1 MAEFKLGRLKFVWK
15 GTWATATAYVKDD
28 VVRYGNSTYI
38 CTIGHTSAASINTDI
53 NVSPSRWNKMS
64 EGQTWRG
71 DWTTSTAF
79 YAGEIVKYGG
89 NLYTCS
95 TGHTSAATASLGLE
109 QNSADWNLYLT
120 GIDFKGDWSTSTRY
134 KLNDVVQYGATNYI
148 CLTYHTSAATATL
161 GLEQDQ
167 SKWDVYSTS
176 VDYKGTWAT
185 TTRYKVND
193 IVKYGAGLWI
203 CVAAHSSGA
212 NFSGDTAYWN
222 QFVEGF
228 EYESDWS
235 NVTIYQPG
243 DVVRYGG
250 NQYIAKTVHSAS
262 NPLTGTTNWDLFSE
276 NFKFQSTWSI
286 TTSYKIGE
294 IVKVGGNLFIATTDA
309 PSIQTTLQSTD
320 SGTNYFQA
328 VSTTDVVAGMVVRFT
343 GSAFGNVNISGTY
356 YVKQVINATQFTIS
370 TTPGG
375 AAFTPVTA
383 SSLTNTVTFAP
394 KPPNASYWTA
404 LSEGLNWRGSW
415 TDDTEYAQNDLVR
428 YGANTYI
435 CKLAH
440 RSEGDDGSTVGAT
453 GGGQVQSRPD
463 QDATSTYW
471 DLFNVGTETSVMN
484 TKGDMVYYG
493 TSGPVRLPVGTEG
506 QVLRVS
512 SNSTPE
518 WVSWGMS
525 DNIYY
530 VGTNGQDL
538 PFPTYGGTIDK
549 PWKSVRYAAQQIE
562 RGCMNPEARRLLEM
576 NRIFIQKEVC
586 EWIEYQ
592 VTNNVSPFTTGFT
605 FARDRCERD
614 IGWVIDGLVYDVTHG
629 GNVRSRGAALAY
641 VNALYPGENGTY
653 TRLAAERLQDIAC
666 YNYMV
671 TLIQKVLLNQA
682 PTVNYQ
688 VTNGDNSTAIVSQYI
703 DTAYTAETGVY
714 EKCVSLVGIITQALT
729 DQSTANIPERN
740 PANNTIN
747 VRTGEYY
754 ETLPIIVPEC
764 TVVIGDELRSTR
776 VSPAGSLIN
785 LSDTFYTV
793 STLSRLRTV
802 AGQIVQG
809 INVTESTGNT
819 ASQSSVWPLAPA
831 STAVEVEKLVGV
843 MQHKIDQIANT
854 AHMRSYTLPYL
865 FNTVSY
871 LNGYG
876 DARTL
881 IIENKEFIKEEIAKF
896 TDVNYPSVKYSRTK
910 CKRDVG
916 YIVDAI
922 VYDLTYTGTTQSLN
936 AGLAYFDGP
945 GSSLLIDSTEL
956 AATIAAYG
964 RLKTIL
970 QQIVQNIS
978 VTVSTGN
985 TQIQFRDSTLFPNG
999 GNTTGFVGS
1008 CIDIITGIL
1017 SAGSTN
1023 GRPNFTVTSITGN
1036 NTFNTAASHGLAA
1049 GDLVIPRT
1057 TANGV
1062 TADTRYYVL
1071 TTTTTSFTVSLSYAG
1086 SGVGGLT
1093 NGTGLTIVFDYE
1105 DRPTINNNN
1114 NPSPSLTTAYTALS
1128 AAVGTIVTNMSNY
1141 IAAKYPSLTYNTA
1154 KCNRDVR
1161 IILDAVGYDFQF
1173 NTNVQTIAAAYSY
1186 LRSSAS
1192 DVFSLGQKTA
1202 TRDAFQ
1208 YVKEQAKSNVGGDT
1222 TSQNRIE
1229 TLMNTLDEIVFG
1241 ATSEGLTCGQSDP
1254 NFDYAILQLEKNRD
1268 YIVSEISAYM
1278 DSTFSVPVNSYNA
1291 TTGTFTLGGNGSWLK
1306 RNAAVKFVGTAFSG
1320 ITTNITYY
1328 VQRINSSLTEFSIAA
1343 TRDAT
1348 TPLTGSF
1355 TTGSGSMTLKL
1366 VFNSELCLRDV
1377 NEMLDALKFDLRYTG
1392 NYKSVLAARYYA
1404 NAVRGSKEEDMYY
1417 LRNETG
1423 LRNQTMFG
1431 LTGDLLAPNAYGTS
1445 RVSAG
1450 AYASLDPG
1458 AGPHDYH
1465 SWIISRSPYIQNC
1478 TTFGYAAIGQKI
1490 DGSLHNGGN
1499 DSMVSNDFTQ
1509 VISDGIG
1516 CWVTNNARAELVSV
1530 FTYYSHVGYLSENGG
1545 RIRGTNGNNSYGD
1558 FGSVAEGFDSTET
1571 AITAVVDNRKFTADV
1586 GSVLTDGINQLWTYE
1601 FSNAGTDY
1609 TYATWS
1615 IGGTGAS
1622 VAVEQDEFRD
1632 DGVFQVRLLDNVDD
1646 STNAPEIAGNFGGF
1660 GYLSNANTAQ
1670 GGTLTNITIAATDS
1684 EVSSAYVG
1692 MKILLTAGSGAG
1704 QYAIIS
1710 VYNSG
1715 LKLATVI
1722 KESDGSSGWD
1732 HIVPGTTLVSPDA
1745 STTYVIEPALSFT
1758 SPTFSSTARTLATS
1772 LTYVNCEWA
1781 STTAYYSAVS
1791 ATGGSGSGA
1800 TFNIVRR
1807 GPKYLVITIN
1817 SAGNNYVIGNTLTVA
1832 GANLGGATP
1841 DNNITIKVTSVNT
1854 TSGAI
1859 IQFESSG
1866 TGQGGYFVAL
1876 ASGTQNINTSLD
1888 GITWSSPSATALPSA
1903 SNWSWMAN
1911 GDITVSETAGSFV
1924 NGRLYQITSVGNTI
1938 WTNIGA
1944 ANNLLGTYFVYN
1956 NYTGAGYTGSTGT
1969 AKPIATSLVA
1979 VSDSTTVNAYSLNG
1993 GQTWTAG
2000 GALPAAFA
2008 SGSAGTYVAY
2018 GIQSTNGRWVVI
2030 RNGITGTGFSTNGGI
2045 TWTSGGNLPSAA
2057 TWTGLAYGKGKF
2069 VAVASG
2075 GTTAAYSSDGGATW
2089 TAATLPSSSNWTSVA
2104 YGNNRFVAISATT
2117 GTAAAYSLDGIT
2129 WVASTLPASATWT
2142 NISYGQGVF
2151 LAVSQST
2158 QAASSEDGIRWA
2170 SRTMSTAA
2178 NGFSSSTF
2186 GNPNKTGVWVSV
2198 QRSTAGTVAS
2208 SSNLGATT
2216 RARAYVANKKIF
2228 AVRILEPGSG
2238 YSVAPTMT
2246 ITDPNNTYEAPFAV
2260 RIGKGALANPSFR
2273 NRGTGYGS
2281 ATAQLDTGDGYGDN
2295 FQYGSY
2301 IAVKNLTAIPAAGA
2315 NVVLS
2320 SQPNFVYKLVQV
2332 LSQSGTDSGSIG
2344 AFLQISPD
2352 LSLYNAPA
2360 HETAVTTRIRYSQ
2373 VRLTGH
2379 DFLDIGT
2386 GNFDETNY
2394 PGGIPDNAP
2403 SQSRET
2409 VDNNGGRVFYTSTDQ
2424 DGNFRVGELF
2434 TIEQSTGIA
2443 TLNADAFNIAGLA
2456 ELTLGSVTLGGSSAT
2471 IVEFSTDPFFTAN
2484 SDQIVPT
2491 QRAIRTYIAS
2501 QIGGGGASL
2510 NVNSVV
2516 AGFIEISNNQITTTS
2531 GAPIQMKANFN
2542 FSAGVTG
2549 YPLAWNY
2556 FLL

>member
-15 GTWATATAYVKDD
+15 GTWTTATAYVKDD

-71 DWTTSTAF
+71 DWTTSTVY

-89 NLYTCS
+89 NLYTCFN
-95 TGHTSAATASLGLE
+95 GHTSAATASLGLE
-109 QNSADWNLYLT
+109 QNTADWSVYLS
-120 GIDFKGDWSTSTRY
+120 GIDYKGDWSTSTRY
-134 KLNDVVQYGATNYI
+134 KLNDVVQYGATSYI

-167 SKWDVYSTS
+167 SKWDVYTTS
-176 VDYKGTWAT
+176 VDYKGTWAA
-185 TTRYKVND
+185 TTRYKAND

-203 CVAAHSSGA
+203 CIAAHSSGS
-212 NFSGDTAYWN
+212 NFGADTAYWE

-235 NVTIYQPG
+235 NSTVYQPG

-262 NPLTGTTNWDLFSE
+262 NPITGTSNWDLFSE

-294 IVKVGGNLFIATTDA
+294 IIKVGGNLFIANTDA
-309 PSIQTTLQSTD
+309 PSVQTTLQST
-320 SGTNYFQA
+320 SSVTNYFQA
-328 VSTTDVVAGMVVRFT
+328 VSTTGMEAGMVIRFT

-375 AAFTPVTA
+375 TTFAPTTA
-383 SSLTNTVTFAP
+383 SSLSNTVTFSP
-394 KPPNASYWTA
+394 KPPNATYWTA
-404 LSEGLNWRGSW
+404 LSEGLNWRGTW
-415 TDDTEYAQNDLVR
+415 ADDTEYAQNDLVR

-453 GGGQVQSRPD
+453 GGGQVLSRPD

-471 DLFNVGTETSVMN
+471 DLFNVGTETSVMT

-512 SNSTPE
+512 SSSTPE
-518 WVSWGMS
+518 WVSWGQT
-525 DNIYY
+525 DNVYY
-530 VGTNGQDL
+530 VATNGQDL

-549 PWKSVRYAAQQIE
+549 PWKTVRYAAQQIE
-562 RGCMNPEARRLLEM
+562 RGCMNPNAKRLLEM

-592 VTNNVSPFTTGFT
+592 VTNNISPFTTGFT

-614 IGWVIDGLVYDVTHG
+614 IGWVIDGLVYDITHG

-666 YNYMV
+666 YDYMI
-671 TLIQKVLLNQA
+671 TLIQKVLTNQA

-703 DTAYTAETGVY
+703 DTTYTAETGVY
-714 EKCVSLVGIITQALT
+714 SNIVSLVGIINTALL
-729 DQSTANIPERN
+729 DQSTANITERN

-754 ETLPIIVPEC
+754 ETLPIIVPES

-785 LSDTFYTV
+785 LSDVSYTLN
-793 STLSRLRTV
+793 TMSRLRTV
-802 AGQIVQG
+802 VGQIVQG
-809 INVTESTGNT
+809 TNVTESSGNT
-819 ASQSSVWPLAPA
+819 ATQSSSWPLAPA

-843 MQHKIDQIANT
+843 MQHKIDTIANT

-865 FNTVSY
+865 YNSVSY
-871 LNGYG
+871 LQGYG
-876 DARTL
+876 DARQL

-916 YIVDAI
+916 YIVDAL
-922 VYDLTYTGTTQSLN
+922 VYDLTYTGNTQSLN

-945 GSSLLIDSTEL
+945 GSTLLIDSTEL
-956 AATIAAYG
+956 AATIAAYT
-964 RLKTIL
+964 RLKTVL
-970 QQIVQNIS
+970 QQVVQNIA
-978 VTVSTGN
+978 VTASTGN
-985 TQIQFRDSTLFPNG
+985 AKVQFRDSTNFPNG
-999 GNTTGFVGS
+999 GNTTGFIGN

-1017 SAGSTN
+1017 TANSTT
-1023 GRPNFTVTSITGN
+1023 GRPNFTVISITGN
-1036 NTFNTAASHGLAA
+1036 NTFNTAAAHGLAA

-1071 TTTTTSFTVSLSYAG
+1071 TTTTTSFTVALSYGG
-1086 SGVGGLT
+1086 SGVGALT
-1093 NGTGLTIVFDYE
+1093 NGTGLTIVFDWE
-1105 DRPTINNNN
+1105 DRPVINNNN
-1114 NPSPSLTTAYTALS
+1114 VLSAGLTTAYTALS

-1141 IAAKYPSLTYNTA
+1141 ITGKYPSLTYNTA

-1173 NTNVQTIAAAYSY
+1173 NTNVQTVAAAYSY

-1208 YVKEQAKSNVGGDT
+1208 YVKGQAKSNVAGDST
-1222 TSQNRIE
+1222 AQSRIE

-1241 ATSEGLTCGQSDP
+1241 ATTEGLTCGQSDP
-1254 NFDYAILQLEKNRD
+1254 NFDYAILQLERNRD
-1268 YIVSEISAYM
+1268 YIVSEITAYM
-1278 DSTFSVPVNSYNA
+1278 DSTYSVTVSSYSSS
-1291 TTGTFTLGGNGSWLK
+1291 TGLFTLGGNGSWLK
-1306 RNAAVKFVGTAFSG
+1306 RNAAIKFTGTAFSG
-1320 ITTNITYY
+1320 VTTNTTYY
-1328 VQRINSSLTEFSIAA
+1328 VYSVVNNNNEFAIAT

-1348 TPLTGSF
+1348 APLTGSL

-1366 VFNSELCLRDV
+1366 VFNTTLCLRDV

-1392 NYKSVLAARYYA
+1392 NYKSILAARYYA
-1404 NAVRGSKEEDMYY
+1404 NAVRGSAEEDMYY

-1431 LTGDLLAPNAYGTS
+1431 LNGDLLAPNAYGTS

-1490 DGSLHNGGN
+1490 DGALHNGGN

-1558 FGSVAEGFDSTET
+1558 FGSVAEGFDATET

-1586 GSVLTDGINQLWTYE
+1586 GSVLTDGINQLWQYE
-1601 FSNAGTDY
+1601 FTNAGTDY

-1615 IGGTGAS
+1615 IGGAGAGI
-1622 VAVEQDEFRD
+1622 AVEQDEFRD

-1646 STNAPEIAGNFGGF
+1646 STNAPEVAGNFGGF

-1670 GGTLTNITIAATDS
+1670 GGTTTNITIAATDS
-1684 EVSSAYVG
+1684 EISSAYVG

-1704 QYAIIS
+1704 QYGIIS
-1710 VYNSG
+1710 VYSSG
-1715 LKLATVI
+1715 LKLATII
-1722 KESDGSSGWD
+1722 KESTGTSGWD
-1732 HIVPGTTLVSPDA
+1732 HVVPGTTIVAPDA

-1772 LTYVNCEWA
+1772 LTYVTVDWA
-1781 STTAYYSAVS
+1781 PTTAYYSAVA
-1791 ATGGSGSGA
+1791 ATGGSGAGA
-1800 TFNIVRR
+1800 TFNVIRR
-1807 GPKYLVITIN
+1807 GPKYLVVIQQ
-1817 SAGNNYVIGNTLTVA
+1817 SAGSNYAIGNTLTIA
-1832 GANLGGATP
+1832 GTNLGGASP
-1841 DNNITIKVTSVNT
+1841 ANNLTITVTSVNT
-1854 TSGAI
+1854 SSGAI
-1859 IQFESSG
+1859 TQFEFNG

-1876 ASGTQNINTSLD
+1876 ASGTQNLNTSLD
-1888 GITWSSPSATALPSA
+1888 GITWASPGATALPSA
-1903 SNWSWMAN
+1903 SNWSTAVS

-1924 NGRLYQITSVGNTI
+1924 NGRLYQIISVGNTI

-1944 ANNLLGTYFVYN
+1944 ANSLVGTYFVYN
-1956 NYTGAGYTGSTGT
+1956 NYSGAGYTGSTGT

-2008 SGSAGTYVAY
+2008 SGNAGTYVAY
-2018 GIQSTNGRWVVI
+2018 GLQSGNGRWVVI
-2030 RNGITGTGFSTNGGI
+2030 RNGITGSGFSTNGGI
-2045 TWTSGGNLPSAA
+2045 TWTSGGALPSAA
-2057 TWTGLAYGKGKF
+2057 AWTGLAYGKGKF
-2069 VAVASG
+2069 VAVSSG
-2075 GTTAAYSSDGGATW
+2075 GNSAAYSTDGGATW
-2089 TAATLPSSSNWTSVA
+2089 TAATLPSSSNWISVA
-2104 YGNNRFVAISATT
+2104 YGNNRFVAVSATT

-2142 NISYGQGVF
+2142 SINYGQGVF

-2158 QAASSEDGIRWA
+2158 QAASSEDGVLWT

-2178 NGFSSSTF
+2178 NGFSGSAF

-2216 RARAYVANKKIF
+2216 KARAYVANKKIY
-2228 AVRILEPGSG
+2228 AVRITEPGSG
-2238 YSVAPTMT
+2238 YASAPTMT
-2246 ITDPNNTYEAPFAV
+2246 ITDPNNTYEAPFTV

-2273 NRGTGYGS
+2273 NRGTAYAS
-2281 ATAQLDTGDGYGDN
+2281 ATAQVDTGDGYGDN
-2295 FQYGSY
+2295 FQSGAYV
-2301 IAVKNLTAIPAAGA
+2301 AVKRLTAVPAAGA

-2332 LSQSGTDSGSIG
+2332 LSQSGSESGSIG

-2352 LSLYNAPA
+2352 LSLYNAPN
-2360 HETAVTTRIRYSQ
+2360 HEVAVTTRIRYSQ

-2394 PGGIPDNAP
+2394 PGGIPDNTP
-2403 SQSRET
+2403 SQAKET